1 MTARRIAP
9 EAAAGDNNEPFYPA
23 AQCWQRVTPR
33 RYSQKMPVML

>member
-9 EAAAGDNNEPFYPA
+9 ENTAGDSDEPFYPA
-23 AQCWQRVTPR
+23 AQCRQRVTPR